1 AFMPE
6 EDQGWFMTSI
16 QLPADAT
23 QERTRKVVA
32 EFQNYLDQETGIK
45 DNMAVLG
52 FGFSGSG
59 QNTAM
64 YFTNLLPFEERTIT
78 AQEVVNN
85 ANIAMA

>member
-1 AFMPE
+1 MPE

-23 QERTRKVVA
+23 QQRTLKVVN
-32 EFQNYLDQETGIK
+32 EFQQFLNHEKGIK
-45 DNMAVLG
+45 DNMAILG

-64 YFTNLLPFEERTIT
+64 FLPI
-78 AQEVVNN
+78 
-85 ANIAMA
+85 